1 MSTRRQ
7 SQHKSFLAFFL
18 LFLYPIVFPYRGF
31 QIVGSMGIQQ
41 TFGKFYS
48 IKLYQCFATNQCHT
62 IALIQECVQN
72 EVQKLDNKVDQGVD

>member
-1 MSTRRQ
+1 
-7 SQHKSFLAFFL
+7 
-18 LFLYPIVFPYRGF
+18 
-31 QIVGSMGIQQ
+31 MGIQQ